1 MIPIFD
7 SEVYWGKCVNSI
19 VNQTYRKIRILL
31 VDDSSSDINITGL
44 SRYNVGENCSNK

>member
-7 SEVYWGKCVNSI
+7 SEAYWGKCVNSI

-31 VDDSSSDINITGL
+31 VDDSSSDNSVIMCNKLIEKV
-44 SRYNVGENCSNK
+44 NV